1 MHRASKSESEKG
13 VRVMNALLKRPDVVV
28 PTPEDTQLATSS
40 SRMLAQFPGA
50 TLEVHV
56 DGQRLVL
63 PKAAVR
69 LLGHLLTEMSA
80 GNAVTIIPIHA
91 ELTTQEA
98 ADFLNVSR
106 PFLVSLIEKGE
117 VPHRMVGT
125 HRRVKFSDLEAYKR
139 RKDEEREKAMQEL
152 AMQAQELGMGY

>member
-1 MHRASKSESEKG
+1 MS
-13 VRVMNALLKRPDVVV
+13 ALLKRSDVVV
-28 PTPEDTQLATSS
+28 PTAEDTQLATSS
-40 SRMLAQFPGA
+40 SRVLAQFPDGI
-50 TLEVHV
+50 LEVHV

-69 LLGHLLTEMSA
+69 LLSLLLTEMSA

-117 VPHRMVGT
+117 IEHRMVGT
-125 HRRVKFSDLEAYKR
+125 HRRVKFSHLEAYKR
-139 RKDEEREKAMQEL
+139 RKDEERERAMQEL
-152 AMQAQELGMGY
+152 AAQAQELGMGY